1 MTALPAADGLADAD
15 VLVDRLQV
23 WGIADGLA
31 DADILVDRLQVWGI
45 ADGLVDCLPVRGV
58 ADGLASKGRQYL
70 VGGK

>member
-23 WGIADGLA
+23 WGIADGL
-31 DADILVDRLQVWGI
+31 V
-45 ADGLVDCLPVRGV
+45 DGLSVQGV